1 MIRLKILGSAT
12 TARDGFPLKV
22 VNDRGRVLSLATC
35 EAHAHR
41 IIRNWQEILDRHPR
55 YRRR

>member
-22 VNDRGRVLSLATC
+22 VNDRGQLLSLATC
-35 EAHAHR
+35 EAHARR
-41 IIRNWQEILDRHPR
+41 IIRSMQEILDRHPH
-55 YRRR
+55 YRGW